1 MTDPAPASPTKL
13 ARWAAPPADPKLGAG
28 DAHVWRLDLRRAG
41 ADVENLERLLTPAE
55 SERAAAFRFAR
66 DRDRFV
72 VARAL
77 RRITL
82 ARYLDAP
89 PDALAFATGPH
100 GKPGLIGPGDAA
112 SLQFNLAHADDL
124 ALLVVAR
131 GRPVGVD
138 LERVRDDVPIM
149 TLAEQ
154 FFAPDEIATLRRLP
168 AGERRIA
175 FFACWTRKEAF
186 LKARGDGLSR
196 PLDRFAVSL
205 ARDEPAAIRRVDWD
219 GDELARWLLL
229 DLPPLPGYAAA
240 LATAAGPVRL
250 ACWDA

>member
-13 ARWAAPPADPKLGAG
+13 ARWAAPPADPKLGAA

-82 ARYLDAP
+82 GRYLDAP
-89 PDALAFATGPH
+89 PNALAFATGPH

-112 SLQFNLAHADDL
+112 ALQFNLAHADDL

-149 TLAEQ
+149 TLAER
-154 FFAPDEIATLRRLP
+154 FFAPDELEALRQLP
-168 AGERRIA
+168 AGQRTAA
-175 FFACWTRKEAF
+175 FFRCWTRKEAF
-186 LKARGDGLSR
+186 VKARGEGLSL
-196 PLDRFAVSL
+196 PLAAFAVSL
-205 ARDEPAAIRRVDWD
+205 APDEPPALRRVDWD
-219 GDELARWLLL
+219 AEERTRWTLL

-240 LATAAGPVRL
+240 LAFAAGPIQL